1 MLDRKAAVTAWKE
14 RKAEAGIYAFRA
26 PGGQVW
32 VGATPT
38 LGAAENRLRF
48 TLRTGSCHVAA
59 LVRAWEAAGGEGF
72 SFEVLED
79 LDPELVPM
87 ARKRLLKERLSHWQ
101 DRLKAEAL

>member
-1 MLDRKAAVTAWKE
+1 MIDRKAAVTAWKE
-14 RKAEAGIYAFRA
+14 RKVEAGIFAFHA

-48 TLRTGSCHVAA
+48 TLRTGSCRVSSLA
-59 LVRAWEAAGGEGF
+59 RAWAEAGGEGF
-72 SFEVLED
+72 RFEVLDE

-87 ARKRLLKERLSHWQ
+87 ARKRLLQERLSHWQ
-101 DRLKAEAL
+101 DRLKADAL